1 MSGMRLD
8 GFLCPGSHPDRNEKN
23 QLGILLQKRDKMTAN
38 TVNENRYRHKWFSL
52 QGLALCI
59 ALITGCSIKQMA
71 VNSVAD
77 TLSADGTSV
86 FATDN
91 DPELVGDALPF
102 ALKSMEAILQATPR
116 HRKLL
121 IATSAGFVQYAH
133 AYVLQP
139 AQMLESE
146 NLHSARKMRTRA
158 KSLFLRARQ
167 YGIQALDIEHPGFSK
182 TIFTDPA
189 AAVEDMERKDVAAL
203 FWTGA
208 AWGSAISA
216 AKSDMSLI
224 GDLPI
229 VTTIMEKALKL
240 NPDWHNGAIH
250 EFFIVYNS
258 ARSEADGGGLASA
271 EYHFSRAMA
280 LNQGHSIGPLVLL
293 AESACIKQQ
302 NRQRF
307 EYLLK
312 QSMAFDVNCCPEY
325 RLANIMAQRKARY
338 LLDNIDSFFY

>member
-1 MSGMRLD
+1 M
-8 GFLCPGSHPDRNEKN
+8 
-23 QLGILLQKRDKMTAN
+23 N
-38 TVNENRYRHKWFSL
+38 TNTSNHYRFARKWPVW

-59 ALITGCSIKQMA
+59 FLFASCSIKQMA

-77 TLSADGTSV
+77 TLSSDGTSV
-86 FATDN
+86 FAIDD

-121 IATSAGFVQYAH
+121 IATCAGFVQYGH

-139 AQMLESE
+139 AQALEDE
-146 NLHSARKMRTRA
+146 NLQAARKSRERA
-158 KSLFLRARQ
+158 KRLFLRARQ
-167 YGIQALDIEHPGFSK
+167 YGIQALNLDHPGFSEA
-182 TIFTDPA
+182 IFADPG
-189 AAVEDMERKDVAAL
+189 AAVEGMEKKDVAAL
-203 FWTGA
+203 YWTGV

-216 AKSDMSLI
+216 AKGDMSLI

-229 VTTIMEKALKL
+229 VTAIMDKALKL
-240 NPDWHNGAIH
+240 DPDWHNGAIH
-250 EFFIVYNS
+250 EFFIVYDS
-258 ARSEADGGGLASA
+258 ARSESEGGGLASV
-271 EYHFSRAMA
+271 EYHYRRATV
-280 LNQGHSIGPLVLL
+280 LNQGRSVSPLVLL

-307 EYLLK
+307 ESLLK
-312 QSMAFDVNCCPEY
+312 QSLAFDVDRYPEY